1 MRIGARHQPLG
12 GRIFNVRGVPRWTTD
27 GNGDPTMTDDPKEKP
42 KTNGQD
48 EDDDDRKDEPWP
60 DDNVPRP
67 PFMPPP
73 DQPRPDA

>member
-1 MRIGARHQPLG
+1 
-12 GRIFNVRGVPRWTTD
+12 
-27 GNGDPTMTDDPKEKP
+27 MTDDPKEKP

-48 EDDDDRKDEPWP
+48 EDDDERKEEPWP

-73 DQPRPDA
+73 DQPRPDVRGRKFATSPRLFPGGVRLSPG

>member
-1 MRIGARHQPLG
+1 MRD
-12 GRIFNVRGVPRWTTD
+12 VPRRTTD

-48 EDDDDRKDEPWP
+48 EDEDDVEDKPWP

>member
-1 MRIGARHQPLG
+1 MLVNHIRARHRSIV
-12 GRIFNVRGVPRWTTD
+12 GRIFETD
-27 GNGDPTMTDDPKEKP
+27 GGGGPTMADDPREKP

-48 EDDDDRKDEPWP
+48 EDDDEREDKPWP

-73 DQPRPDA
+73 DQPHPDV

>member
-48 EDDDDRKDEPWP
+48 EDDDPEEKPWP

-73 DQPRPDA
+73 DQPSPDA

>member
-1 MRIGARHQPLG
+1 
-12 GRIFNVRGVPRWTTD
+12 
-27 GNGDPTMTDDPKEKP
+27 MTDDPKDKP

-48 EDDDDRKDEPWP
+48 EDDDDREDKPKP

-73 DQPRPDA
+73 DRPQPDARGRNSVTNSGLLPR